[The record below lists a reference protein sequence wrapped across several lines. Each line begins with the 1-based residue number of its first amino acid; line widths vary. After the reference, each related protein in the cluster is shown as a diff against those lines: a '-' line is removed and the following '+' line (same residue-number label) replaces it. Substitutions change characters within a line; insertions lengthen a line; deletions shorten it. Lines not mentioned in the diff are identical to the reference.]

1 MADDRASNDP
11 TRRPLWNGRL
21 NLEQQRKRAKA
32 LLRGLHA
39 GDPAASERLRARHP
53 RADRLQTAAAQLA
66 DAQLVVAR
74 EAGFDSWPKLKAHAA
89 ELGAARDEMHAA
101 RVARGSE
108 RTLHVRCGSDLQRPL
123 RDAGFAGAF
132 HEFCDPYCQGP
143 VRDLPRS
150 ALIAEHA
157 AFLTRAYGRTHGAAR
172 QRLTSEYALFDRIDE
187 YDEIV
192 LWFEHD
198 VYDQLILAYPLKELP
213 RTPKAKLM
221 LGRVERVPAVQTFFG
236 LGQLAPEVLRLLH
249 AQRTPVAPAQRALG
263 ARVWSALTSP
273 SPEAL
278 YRLASA
284 ATEPL
289 PPMGPALLRHLQEL
303 PSTRNGLSRTE
314 RHSLDLLAACGPME
328 ARALFTRLVREC
340 EAAPFLGDLM
350 YWPILQELTMIGVL
364 DAPPRDDPHHG
375 WPKRIVSLTERGRAV
390 QAGKLDRVALGC
402 DRWLGGVHLRTGSP
416 CWRWDEAGRMPVL
429 TA

>member
-1 MADDRASNDP
+1 MSDDRMSDDP
-11 TRRPLWNGRL
+11 ARRPLWNGRL
-21 NLEQQRKRAKA
+21 NLEQQKKRAKA

-39 GDPAASERLRARHP
+39 GDPAAAERLRASHP
-53 RADRLQTAAAQLA
+53 QANRLEPAEAGLA

-74 EAGFDSWPKLKAHAA
+74 EGGFASWPKLKAHAA
-89 ELGAARDEMHAA
+89 QLGAARDEIHSA
-101 RVARGSE
+101 RTALDSA

-132 HEFCDPYCQGP
+132 HEFCDPFCQGP
-143 VRDLPRS
+143 VRDLPRP
-150 ALIAEHA
+150 ALIAERA
-157 AFLTRAYGRTHGAAR
+157 AFLTQTYGRTHGAAR
-172 QRLTSEYALFDRIDE
+172 KRLASEYAWFDRIDQ

-198 VYDQLILAYPLKELP
+198 VYDQLILAYLLKELP
-213 RTPKAKLM
+213 RARKARLM
-221 LGRVERVPAVQTFFG
+221 LVCVERVPAVPTFFG

-249 AQRTPVAPAQRALG
+249 AQRTPVDPAQQALG

-278 YRLASA
+278 HRLASA

-303 PSTRNGLSRTE
+303 PSTRDGLSLTE
-314 RHSLDLLAACGPME
+314 RHSLELLAASGPME
-328 ARALFTRLVREC
+328 ARALFTRLVHER

-350 YWPILQELTMIGVL
+350 YWPILQELATIGVL
-364 DAPPRDDPHHG
+364 DAPPRGDHHDS
-375 WPKRIVSLTERGRAV
+375 WPKRIVSLTAHGQAV

-402 DRWLGGVHLRTGSP
+402 DRWLGGVHVRAGSP
-416 CWRWDEAGRMPVL
+416 CWRWDEAGQMPVL